1 MEHGSQMTKLQV
13 RAQTCG
19 EINCEGCHA
28 ALFPSI
34 WAGWIAADVMFNVEC
49 GWCTPSDS
57 LLYLIRDCASPKVHV
72 IVGLLIA
79 MLFAGQHTTT
89 IARL

>member
-19 EINCEGCHA
+19 EINCAGCHA
-28 ALFPSI
+28 ALCSPI
-34 WAGWIAADVMFNVEC
+34 WVCWIATDVMFNIEC
-49 GWCTPSDS
+49 GCCTPSDS
-57 LLYLIRDCASPKVHV
+57 LLCLVCDGASPKVPV
-72 IVGLLIA
+72 ILGLLIA